1 MTLTNNSGLTP
12 AMLSEAVGKLLKDTV
27 VTVKFTKVSDGSE
40 RTMACTKNF
49 ELIPA
54 SDYPKQ
60 EALPTI
66 QNEEILKVYD
76 MEKCAW
82 RSFRKDSII
91 SYEV

>member
-12 AMLSEAVGKLLKDTV
+12 VILSEAVDKLLKDTV
-27 VTVKFTKVSDGSE
+27 VKVKFTKVSDGSE

-49 ELIPA
+49 KLIPA

-60 EALPTI
+60 EALPKI
-66 QNEEILKVYD
+66 RNEEILNVYD
-76 MEKCAW
+76 TEKCAW

>member
-12 AMLSEAVGKLLKDTV
+12 VILSEAVDKLLKDTV
-27 VTVKFTKVSDGSE
+27 VKVKFTKVSDGSE

-49 ELIPA
+49 KLIPA
-54 SDYPKQ
+54 SDYPKH
-60 EALPTI
+60 EALPKI
-66 QNEEILKVYD
+66 RNEEILNVYD
-76 MEKCAW
+76 TEKCAW